1 MKVPISW
8 LKDFVEITIPI
19 EDLARKLTL
28 AGLEVDEVRY
38 VGYPLPAGRIEG
50 QTSAESRLEINATG
64 IEWAADKIVV
74 AWVSEVLPHPNADRL
89 VLCKLEDGEQEHV
102 VLTGAPNLFPYKG
115 IGPLEKPLK
124 VAYAREGA
132 QIYDGHQPG
141 QVLTTLKR
149 ARIRGF
155 DSYSMI
161 CSEKELGI
169 SEDHEG
175 VIFLDE
181 DAPLGTPLVDYMGDA
196 VLDISILPNT
206 ARAASILGVAR
217 EVAALTG
224 VPLKDESGRMKD
236 ESGKIKDEGGGMKD
250 EGGGAKAEG
259 QTIEGRISIEITNPE
274 LNPRFVLG
282 LIENVEICP
291 SPYWVQRRLKLAGM
305 RPINN
310 IVDAT
315 NYAMLEIGEP
325 LHAFDYDVLV
335 GRIANP
341 PHEAL
346 VGRIGNRPHKVPKI
360 ITRTAGPGEKLTTL
374 DKVERTLD
382 EKTVLVCDTAGPL
395 SIAGVMGG
403 AESEVSE
410 KTRDI
415 LLEGAA
421 WNFTN
426 IRRTARAQN
435 LPSEASFRFSRGV
448 HPALAERGVRR
459 GLELMRQWADGVV
472 AHGLVDNYPLPPA
485 APTVEIAPEDV
496 KRWLGIDLSAE
507 EIIKILASLEFHCEL
522 THYASRITVRATAP
536 DHRLDISE
544 GIIGKADL
552 LEEIAR
558 IYGYDRIP
566 ETRLSDELPPQRS
579 NPGLEREERI
589 RDLLVKMGLQEVV
602 SYRMTSIER
611 EARLGMNLNPAA
623 YVQLAKPIA
632 SDRCVMR
639 QSLLSSVMEVVE
651 RNARIRTRMALF
663 EIGPVFLASQDD
675 GLPDEPQRL
684 AIVLTGPHGVAGWQP
699 ADTAAMDFYDLK
711 GILAVLLEELHVG
724 QVSKPDEIGYG
735 NPTYVPHV
743 GQVSKPDEVGYGNPT
758 YELHG
763 HPTYALHQHPTFHP
777 GKCARLM
784 AGEREIGVFGELHPQ
799 VRQNYDLPTSP
810 LLAAELD
817 LDALLSLI
825 PERYESWP
833 VPAYPPVLEDLA
845 LVVDESLPA
854 ERLAEVIR
862 QAGGKILADVRLFD
876 LYRGEKIGAGKKSL
890 AYSLTY
896 QAPDKT
902 LTDKD
907 VAGIR
912 TRILRRLEQELGA
925 TLRS

>member
-19 EDLARKLTL
+19 EELARRLTL
-28 AGLEVDEVRY
+28 AGLEVEAIQY
-38 VGYPLPAGRIEG
+38 VGLPLPAGKVEG
-50 QTSAESRLEINATG
+50 HTSDNLVLEINTSG

-74 AWVSEVLPHPNADRL
+74 ASVSEVMPHPNADRL
-89 VLCKLEDGEQEHV
+89 VLCKLYDGEQEHII
-102 VLTGAPNLFPYKG
+102 LTGAPNLFPYKG
-115 IGPLEKPLK
+115 IGRLEKPLK

-149 ARIRGF
+149 AKIRGF

-175 VIFLDE
+175 VIILDD
-181 DAPLGTPLVDYMGDA
+181 DAPVGAPLVAYMGDA

-224 VPLKDESGRMKD
+224 APLKDESGKMKD
-236 ESGKIKDEGGGMKD
+236 ESGKMKD
-250 EGGGAKAEG
+250 EGGKMKDEGGRVKAGGAA
-259 QTIEGRISIEITNPE
+259 IEGRVSIEITNPE

-282 LIENVEICP
+282 LIRDVKIGP
-291 SPYWVQRRLKLAGM
+291 SPYKVQRRLKLAGM
-305 RPINN
+305 RPISN
-310 IVDAT
+310 IVDVT

-335 GRIANP
+335 GRIGNP
-341 PHEAL
+341 LQKGAPA
-346 VGRIGNRPHKVPKI
+346 GRIDNPPHKVPKI
-360 ITRTAGPGEKLTTL
+360 ITRTARPGEKLTTL
-374 DKVERTLD
+374 DGVERTLD
-382 EKTVLVCDTAGPL
+382 EKTVLVCDTAGAL

-410 KTRDI
+410 RTRNI

-426 IRRTARAQN
+426 IRRTAKAQN

-448 HPALAERGVRR
+448 HPAMAERGVRR
-459 GLELMRQWADGVV
+459 GLELMQQWADGVV
-472 AHGLVDNYPLPPA
+472 AKGLVDNYPLPPA
-485 APTVEIAPEDV
+485 APTIEITPQDV
-496 KRWLGIDLSAE
+496 KRWLGIELTAE
-507 EIIKILASLEFHCEL
+507 EIVKILEALQFRCEITHHASL
-522 THYASRITVRATAP
+522 ITIHATAP
-536 DHRLDISE
+536 DHRLDIGE
-544 GIIGKADL
+544 GIVGKADL

-558 IYGYDRIP
+558 VYGYDRIP
-566 ETRLSDELPPQRS
+566 ETRLADQLPPQRS
-579 NPGLEREERI
+579 NPSLEGEERI

-602 SYRMTSIER
+602 SYHMTSVER
-611 EARLGMNLNPAA
+611 EARLFALEGKPRLEQ
-623 YVQLAKPIA
+623 YVKLVNPIA
-632 SDRCVMR
+632 SDRYVMR

-651 RNARIRTRMALF
+651 RNARIRERMALF
-663 EIGPVFLASQDD
+663 EIGPVFIASEGND
-675 GLPDEPQRL
+675 LPDELQRL
-684 AIVLTGPHGVAGWQP
+684 AIVLTGPRCIPGWQP
-699 ADTAAMDFYDLK
+699 ADSETMDFYDLK
-711 GILAVLLEELHVG
+711 GILAALLEAL
-724 QVSKPDEIGYG
+724 
-735 NPTYVPHV
+735 HV

-758 YELHG
+758 YEPAG
-763 HPTYALHQHPTFHP
+763 HPSFHP
-777 GKCARLM
+777 GKQAKVQ
-784 AGEREIGVFGELHPQ
+784 AGDRQIGVFGELHP
-799 VRQNYDLPTSP
+799 VIRQNYDLPDSP

-825 PERYESWP
+825 PERYESQP

-854 ERLAEVIR
+854 ERVAEVIR
-862 QAGGKILADVRLFD
+862 QAGGKIVANVRLFD
-876 LYRGEKIGAGKKSL
+876 VYRGEKIGAGKKSL

-896 QAPDKT
+896 QAPNKT
-902 LTDKD
+902 LTDRD

-912 TRILRRLEQELGA
+912 TRIIRRLEQELGA
-925 TLRS
+925 ALRS